1 MTHVSKNSGNGTQ
14 LTDPQNAVLLCS
26 YSELANPV
34 ALSSYMPGWE
44 IVWNGTLS
52 NDGNYAFIAT
62 DAPRDN
68 YVLAIAGSLMT
79 TGTLLKDWDT
89 FANWVLEDFN
99 ILTHKNWPYATTAN
113 AYITDGAYIGFT
125 NLQKMKDSH
134 TNLTITDYLA
144 NAIKKGKKVI
154 ITGHSLGGNI
164 ANVFA
169 SYFMSYLT
177 TEKISFG
184 KTDNT
189 SLVSLYT
196 FAAPAP
202 GNDAFAKDLDTRVP
216 NAWHYQNSL
225 DIIPNF
231 PVADNIYNVAS
242 MYQPQPAAS
251 AISVIFPKNS
261 KPISLGEG
269 FVMLAGVLTLC
280 GYKQQANN
288 YTIFTPPTKLD
299 PAHKGKTIGDFF
311 LQAGSQHAVHNY
323 ATNLGVSLSL
333 TTKQASQY
341 A

>member
-1 MTHVSKNSGNGTQ
+1 MTHLSSKSGNGNQ
-14 LTDPQNAVLLCS
+14 NTDAQNAVLLCS
-26 YSELANPV
+26 YSELADPV
-34 ALSSYMPGWE
+34 ALSRYMPGWE
-44 IVWNGTLS
+44 IVWNGTLT

-62 DAPRDN
+62 DVPRKN
-68 YVLAIAGSLMT
+68 YVLAIAGSLVS

-99 ILTHKNWPYATTAN
+99 ILTHKDWPYATTAN

-125 NLQKMKDSH
+125 NLQNMKDSLKSK
-134 TNLTITDYLA
+134 LTVTDYLA
-144 NAIKKGKKVI
+144 NVIKNGKKVI

-169 SYFMSYLT
+169 SYFTSYLT
-177 TEKISFG
+177 TAKLSS
-184 KTDNT
+184 DN
-189 SLVSLYT
+189 VSLYT

-202 GNDAFAKDLDTRVP
+202 GNGAFAKDLDIRLP

-261 KPISLGEG
+261 KPITLGEG

-288 YTIFTPPTKLD
+288 YSIFTTAKLD
-299 PAHKGKTIGDFF
+299 PAHLGKSAGDFF
-311 LQAGSQHAVHNY
+311 LQAASQHAVSNY
-323 ATNLGVSLSL
+323 ATNLGVSLAL
-333 TTKQASQY
+333 QQASQY

>member
-1 MTHVSKNSGNGTQ
+1 MTTISNNAGNGIQ

-26 YSELANPV
+26 YSELTNPG
-34 ALSSYMPGWE
+34 ALSSYMKGWE
-44 IVWNGTLS
+44 IVWNGILTD
-52 NDGNYAFIAT
+52 DGNYAFIAT
-62 DAPRDN
+62 DAPRNN

-99 ILTHKNWPYATTAN
+99 ILTHKNWPFATTAN
-113 AYITDGAYIGFT
+113 AYITDGAHIGFT
-125 NLQKMKDSH
+125 NLQNMKDSLKS
-134 TNLTITDYLA
+134 NLTATDYLVA

-169 SYFMSYLT
+169 SYFISYLT
-177 TEKISFG
+177 TEKYS
-184 KTDNT
+184 TDKL

-202 GNDAFAKDLDTRVP
+202 GNGAFAKDLDAKLP

-231 PVADNIYNVAS
+231 PVADNIYKVAS
-242 MYQPQPAAS
+242 MYSPQPAAS
-251 AISVIFPKNS
+251 AISVIFPNNS
-261 KPISLGEG
+261 NPISLGEG
-269 FVMLAGVLTLC
+269 FIMLSGVLTLC

-288 YTIFTPPTKLD
+288 YTIFTPTTKLN
-299 PAHKGKTIGDFF
+299 PAHLANTVGDFF
-311 LQAGSQHAVHNY
+311 LQAGSQHAVSNY
-323 ATNLGVSLSL
+323 AANLGVSL
-333 TTKQASQY
+333 TIKQASQY